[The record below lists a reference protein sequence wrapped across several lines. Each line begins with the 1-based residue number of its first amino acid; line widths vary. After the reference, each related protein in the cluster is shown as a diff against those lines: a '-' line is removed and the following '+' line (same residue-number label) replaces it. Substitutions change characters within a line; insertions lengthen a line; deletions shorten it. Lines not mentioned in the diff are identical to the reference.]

1 MNYIWYK
8 TNKTEIVD
16 LAKYVK
22 EYIAQYPGEY
32 DIFIGTDSQRV
43 RKRNTVLFA
52 MVIVIY
58 RHGKGGHIIYSKHKR
73 TDKMLKDKL
82 MRLRTEVG
90 YSIEIANYLT
100 SHDVLINPDIMTI
113 HIDISPKKENA
124 SNAIYAEAVGWVRG
138 MGYLCETKPSSP
150 ASSYA
155 ADWIVKNKEIAYQ
168 E

>member
-73 TDKMLKDKL
+73 T
-82 MRLRTEVG
+82 
-90 YSIEIANYLT
+90 S
-100 SHDVLINPDIMTI
+100 
-113 HIDISPKKENA
+113 
-124 SNAIYAEAVGWVRG
+124 
-138 MGYLCETKPSSP
+138 
-150 ASSYA
+150 
-155 ADWIVKNKEIAYQ
+155 
-168 E
+168 